1 MKIEIVKRLDG
12 KFNVW
17 TQHPLS
23 WYDEDFGE
31 WWGESDNGHNPLIWV
46 VTDVLTKEQKELVDF
61 VQKADGPI
69 TWEFT
74 VE

>member
-1 MKIEIVKRLDG
+1 MKTEIVKRLDG

-17 TQHPLS
+17 AQHPLS
-23 WYDEDFGE
+23 WHDSDFGE
-31 WWGESDNGHNPLIWV
+31 WWWESDNGHNPLIWV

-61 VQKADGPI
+61 VQNANGPI

>member
-1 MKIEIVKRLDG
+1 MKTEIVKRLDG

-17 TQHPLS
+17 TQNPLS
-23 WYDEDFGE
+23 WYDSDFED
-31 WWGESDNGHNPLIWV
+31 WLWESDNGHNPLIWV

-74 VE
+74 VD